1 MGDPWYWFLQRVG
14 VNRSVT
20 YRESVTAIFA
30 QQHLRLS
37 VTIRTPRSADDD
49 LAYLAAAPHLV
60 PTKQGR
66 PCLACRLGLSACLNE
81 NGSVYWRSKWTHATD
96 SPVQARSERRK
107 PVCKSVLSLSK
118 RTSKVCKVVSDN
130 DSTYEERIEKSHAA
144 PTAGTRRAHLK
155 GIHAPARLPAA
166 AAAAAPRKG

>member
-60 PTKQGR
+60 PTKQG
-66 PCLACRLGLSACLNE
+66 LASLAVS
-81 NGSVYWRSKWTHATD
+81 GS
-96 SPVQARSERRK
+96 
-107 PVCKSVLSLSK
+107 
-118 RTSKVCKVVSDN
+118 
-130 DSTYEERIEKSHAA
+130 
-144 PTAGTRRAHLK
+144 RRASTRMAACIGGASGLT
-155 GIHAPARLPAA
+155 RLTRQYKLAQSEGSQCA
-166 AAAAAPRKG
+166 KAF